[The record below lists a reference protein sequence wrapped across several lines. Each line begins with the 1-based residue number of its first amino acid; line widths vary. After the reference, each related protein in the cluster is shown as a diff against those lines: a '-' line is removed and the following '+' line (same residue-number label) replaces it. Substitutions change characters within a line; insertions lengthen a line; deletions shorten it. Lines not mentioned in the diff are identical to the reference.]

1 MTKTYDGDMK
11 KIKSICVYCG
21 SRSGKGKSFQE
32 LALNVGTLLAKNNIE
47 LIYGGG
53 NVGLMGI
60 ISTSVMDNGGT
71 VHGIIPSHLDE
82 REKSHVKITKL
93 TIVNNMHQRKKMMF
107 DHSDA
112 FLVLPGSIGTLDE
125 TIEAITWAQLKLHDK
140 PIIILNH
147 ENYWAPLMGLLNNII
162 ENEFT
167 NPETLKLFHVVNSAD
182 DVLPLLKTL
191 PDPKIDPKNTLIK

>member
-1 MTKTYDGDMK
+1 MK

-21 SRSGKGKSFQE
+21 SRLGRKQSFQD
-32 LALNVGTLLAKNNIE
+32 LANKVGLILAKNNIK

-60 ISTSVMDNGGT
+60 IATSVMENGGS
-71 VHGIIPSHLDE
+71 VHGIIPGHLDE
-82 REKSHVKITKL
+82 REKSHDTITEL
-93 TIVNNMHQRKKMMF
+93 TIVNNMHQRKRMMF

-125 TIEAITWAQLKLHDK
+125 TIEAITWAQLNLHDK
-140 PIIILNH
+140 PIVILNH
-147 ENYWAPLMGLLNNII
+147 ENYWDPFLGLLENII

-167 NPETLKLFHVVNSAD
+167 VPETLNLFHVVKSAD

-191 PDPKIDPKNTLIK
+191 PDPKIDPKNTLF